1 MVWLLIVKLGAVLS
15 TYMAKL
21 AVTSLKL
28 KTGLQHILRIFR
40 HLCARV
46 RIIPSYRE
54 HRQLDM

>member
-28 KTGLQHILRIFR
+28 KTGPEHILRIFR
-40 HLCARV
+40 HFCAHGSA
-46 RIIPSYRE
+46 SYR
-54 HRQLDM
+54 HTVSIDN